1 MVRIL
6 FLLIRQDVFDFSEPT
21 QCVSCSSCW
30 IFEIRCREFDISRLF
45 ISVCW
50 MCELCLIWLMAW
62 LWHRPPRQICKIANS
77 QSWSS
82 LQLNQCDVEM
92 QSIQYTYWEWIIEW
106 SRKTGCPI
114 EINKISNYIDLW
126 IVMRKTFCAE
136 KNTQIH
142 YLSMQPVCMPSKCE
156 SMQAAVLIRKQT
168 FLLNWL
174 TELLIEKVR
183 ALLYTTSHWL
193 NLFLMSVPLQRML

>member
-1 MVRIL
+1 MWRKMVRIL
-6 FLLIRQDVFDFSEPT
+6 FLLIRQDVFDFSEPI

-92 QSIQYTYWEWIIEW
+92 RSIQYTYWEWIIEW

-136 KNTQIH
+136 KKHSNTLFIH
-142 YLSMQPVCMPSKCE
+142 
-156 SMQAAVLIRKQT
+156 AACLHAFKMWKYASSCFNKET
-168 FLLNWL
+168 DFF
-174 TELLIEKVR
+174 T
-183 ALLYTTSHWL
+183 
-193 NLFLMSVPLQRML
+193 